1 MADTVAD
8 VLVRLGVDTAG
19 LRAGFRDARSQ
30 TTRFASDLAQVFN
43 TQGGVLGIIGGA
55 TRTLGGLIPN
65 EVAGG
70 LLRGIGGLISVIG
83 SAITSIFR
91 RAAQRIAR
99 DIRQNFEQISAAY
112 REGSVTLSQAIQQI
126 EAQRADA
133 IRRLSGQKGGRKE
146 LEKLLPQFDG
156 ALADL
161 RARQK
166 AVFEQ
171 FDSQLELLRVG
182 EAFRDVAGQVRDL
195 VRQYRSYV
203 DAGGDLTRANEFL
216 SRSLEQ
222 IRSDASLA
230 LAEGEQ
236 QAIEDAL
243 RLNDLLREREQLL
256 TDAADEERRIRS
268 RGVLERQRSVAQ
280 DQAAELEE
288 ARRKRD
294 ARLAELDQ
302 EIGLAQLKVDSEARV
317 FDLASERVALETRLL
332 ELRAAEFDREAAQLA
347 ALRDVVAGIVPGA
360 SGLLGLG
367 PALQTSLNLGNVQ
380 IIVGQGATPADA
392 RAAGEEVIEG
402 MLRALL
408 RERARMGLAN

>member
-8 VLVRLGVDTAG
+8 VLVRLGVDTNG
-19 LRAGFRDARSQ
+19 LRAGFREARSQ

-55 TRTLGGLIPN
+55 TRTIGGLIPN
-65 EVAGG
+65 ETAGG
-70 LLRGIGGLISVIG
+70 ILRSIGGLV
-83 SAITSIFR
+83 SAIGTALTNLFR
-91 RAAQRIAR
+91 RAAQRLAR
-99 DIRQNFEQISAAY
+99 EIRQNFEHITAAY
-112 REGSVTLSQAIQQI
+112 REGSLTLSQTIQQL

-133 IRRLSGQKGGRKE
+133 IRRLSSKKGGRKE
-146 LEKLLPQFDG
+146 LEKLLPQFDA

-161 RARQK
+161 RARQQ

-171 FDSQLELLRVG
+171 FDAQLDLLRVG
-182 EAFRDVAGQVRDL
+182 EAFRDVAGEVREL

-203 DAGGDLTRANEFL
+203 DAGGDLARANEFL

-222 IRSDASLA
+222 VRGEASLA

-243 RLNDLLREREQLL
+243 HLNDLLREREQLL
-256 TDAADEERRIRS
+256 TDSGEEERRIRT
-268 RGVLERQRSVAQ
+268 RGVLERQRTVAQ
-280 DQAAELEE
+280 EKSAELED
-288 ARRKRD
+288 ARRNREG
-294 ARLAELDQ
+294 RLTEIDQ
-302 EIGLAQLKVDSEARV
+302 EIRLAQLKVDSEAGV
-317 FDLASERVALETRLL
+317 FSLASERVALETRLL

-367 PALQTSLNLGNVQ
+367 PSLRTELNLGSVQ
-380 IIVGQGATPADA
+380 IFVGDGATPAQA
-392 RAAGEEVIEG
+392 RSAGEEVIEG

-408 RERARMGLAN
+408 QERARFGLAN